1 MNVVLSASKLM
12 TAAQANK
19 QIKEALKN
27 KEGLALAD
35 LQAKQSLEHLKNK
48 KTQKKIASQVS

>member
-1 MNVVLSASKLM
+1 MKVVLSASKLM
-12 TAAQANK
+12 RAGEANQRIKQALN
-19 QIKEALKN
+19 N

-35 LQAKQSLEHLKNK
+35 LQAKQQLEHLKNK